1 MYFKLGACR
10 RIPAW
15 IGQVRTMAP
24 FRPLLLASSI
34 ILAACASSPRAVRA
48 AEGGVIKVVLP
59 VPPGG
64 AGDIIARLL
73 TDQVGQLSNRRFV
86 IETRPGAG
94 TMIGTEAVARSPAD
108 GNTLLINAP
117 FLLIGPHLR
126 KLTFDPLA
134 SLDPVCY
141 LVSSPGVLAVNA
153 ASPYRTFADL
163 MQAVRSQ
170 PGQLTFASA
179 GPGTTHHIGF
189 AKLNR
194 DGGLDFIYVPF
205 SGGGPA
211 INALLGSHVTAVLAE
226 YAPLSEHLK
235 AGTLRAIAVTSTT
248 RVPSLPDVPTIAE
261 SIPDFEVDFWWGLF
275 APAQTPKA
283 ITSQLAQWFTAAMQE
298 PALKA
303 KLNELGFFPAGTC
316 GQDFAALLR
325 KQYDDYGRVIRDANI
340 RVD

>member
-1 MYFKLGACR
+1 
-10 RIPAW
+10 
-15 IGQVRTMAP
+15 MAP
-24 FRPLLLASSI
+24 FRPMFLASAI
-34 ILAACASSPRAVRA
+34 ILAAFASSPRAVRA
-48 AEGGVIKVVLP
+48 SEGGVIKVVLP

-126 KLTFDPLA
+126 KLTFDPLV

-153 ASPYRTFADL
+153 ASPYHTFADL
-163 MQAVRSQ
+163 MQAVRSR
-170 PGQLTFASA
+170 PGQITFASA

-189 AKLNR
+189 ERLKR
-194 DGGLDFIYVPF
+194 DSGLDFIYVPF
-205 SGGGPA
+205 PGGGPA
-211 INALLGSHVTAVLAE
+211 INALLGNHVTAVLAE
-226 YAPLSEHLK
+226 YAPLSPNLK
-235 AGTLRAIAVTSTT
+235 AGTLRPLAVTSTA
-248 RVPSLPDVPTIAE
+248 RVPSLPDVPTIGE
-261 SIPDFEVDFWWGLF
+261 SYPGFEVDFWWGLF
-275 APAQTPKA
+275 APAHTPEVFV
-283 ITSQLAQWFTAAMQE
+283 SQLAEWFTAVMQQ

-303 KLNELGFFPAGTC
+303 KLNDLGFFPAAIC

-325 KQYDDYGRVIRDANI
+325 KQSDDYGRVIRGANI
-340 RVD
+340 RAD

>member
-1 MYFKLGACR
+1 
-10 RIPAW
+10 
-15 IGQVRTMAP
+15 MAP
-24 FRPLLLASSI
+24 FLLRGAIALALLSTA
-34 ILAACASSPRAVRA
+34 LGASA
-48 AEGGVIKVVLP
+48 AETGVIKVVLP

-73 TDQVGQLSNRRFV
+73 TDQVGRLNNRKFI

-117 FLLIGPHLR
+117 FLLIGPHLQKVR
-126 KLTFDPLA
+126 FDPLT
-134 SLDPVCY
+134 SLEPICY

-153 ASPYRTFADL
+153 QSPYRAFADL
-163 MQAVRSQ
+163 VQAVRTQ
-170 PGQLTFASA
+170 PGQMTFASA

-189 AKLNR
+189 AKLKR
-194 DGGLDFIYVPF
+194 DSGLDFIYVPF

-235 AGTLRAIAVTSTT
+235 AGTLRPIAVTSTT

-261 SIPDFEVDFWWGLF
+261 GIPDFEVDFWWGLF

-316 GQDFAALLR
+316 GDDFAALLR